1 MEKHDKDFLQAFDA
15 LYTTN
20 QIQIMKI
27 LLPYCN
33 PDSRRGLAVMIKFME
48 FDYTLRFTRAHPET
62 FRDEALPFSLS
73 DICDKIKNYCSPQ
86 VRSMLEQFQS
96 IQNAMQMYEE
106 MKQYMDLFQGMST
119 NDADGVKDAADGK
132 DSAKEPGQSGE
143 KAGNSPFPAGGMNPM
158 DMLMGMLSPE
168 QQSMFQMFQSDFNTE
183 AASTDNMDMQDSPPE
198 RDH

>member
-1 MEKHDKDFLQAFDA
+1 MEKHDKDFLQTFDA

-48 FDYTLRFTRAHPET
+48 FDYTLRFARTHPEA
-62 FRDEALPFSLS
+62 FREEALPFSLI

-119 NDADGVKDAADGK
+119 NEADGTAAADSGSGPVPEAGQDNK
-132 DSAKEPGQSGE
+132 DKTG
-143 KAGNSPFPAGGMNPM
+143 GNPFGMNPM
-158 DMLMGMLSPE
+158 DMVMGMLSPE

-183 AASTDNMDMQDSPPE
+183 AASTDNTIARDSPPE
-198 RDH
+198 GEQ

>member
-1 MEKHDKDFLQAFDA
+1 MEKHDKDFLQTFDA

-48 FDYTLRFTRAHPET
+48 FDYTLRFARTHPEA
-62 FRDEALPFSLS
+62 FREEALPFSLI

-119 NDADGVKDAADGK
+119 NDANGTAAAG
-132 DSAKEPGQSGE
+132 SGSGPAPETGQGGEE
-143 KAGNSPFPAGGMNPM
+143 KAGGNPFGMNPM

-168 QQSMFQMFQSDFNTE
+168 QQSMFQMFQSDFSTE
-183 AASTDNMDMQDSPPE
+183 AASTDNTVTRDSPPE
-198 RDH
+198 GDQ

>member
-1 MEKHDKDFLQAFDA
+1 MEKNDKDYLQTFDA

-27 LLPYCN
+27 LLPYCS

-48 FDYTLRFTRAHPET
+48 FDYTLRLTRSHPES
-62 FRDEALPFSLS
+62 FRDEAVPFSLS
-73 DICDKIKNYCSPQ
+73 DICDKIKNYCPPQ

-119 NDADGVKDAADGK
+119 NEADGTAAAASGSGPVPEAAGNTGAGNTGSHDIHRNLEQLPYAADC
-132 DSAKEPGQSGE
+132 SE
-143 KAGNSPFPAGGMNPM
+143 
-158 DMLMGMLSPE
+158 
-168 QQSMFQMFQSDFNTE
+168 
-183 AASTDNMDMQDSPPE
+183 
-198 RDH
+198 

>member
-1 MEKHDKDFLQAFDA
+1 MEKNDKDYLQTFDA

-27 LLPYCN
+27 LLPYCS

-48 FDYTLRFTRAHPET
+48 FDYTLRLTRSHPES
-62 FRDEALPFSLS
+62 FRDEAVPFSLS
-73 DICDKIKNYCSPQ
+73 DICDKIKNYCPPQ

-119 NDADGVKDAADGK
+119 NEADGTAA
-132 DSAKEPGQSGE
+132 
-143 KAGNSPFPAGGMNPM
+143 
-158 DMLMGMLSPE
+158 
-168 QQSMFQMFQSDFNTE
+168 
-183 AASTDNMDMQDSPPE
+183 AASGSGPVPE
-198 RDH
+198 AGQEIKKKQAAIPSA

>member
-1 MEKHDKDFLQAFDA
+1 MEKNDKDYLQTFDA

-27 LLPYCN
+27 LLPYCS

-48 FDYTLRFTRAHPET
+48 FDYTLRLTRSHPES
-62 FRDEALPFSLS
+62 FRDEAVPFSLS
-73 DICDKIKNYCSPQ
+73 DICDKIKNYCPPQ

-119 NDADGVKDAADGK
+119 NEADGTAAAASGSGPVPEAGQDN
-132 DSAKEPGQSGE
+132 KENTG
-143 KAGNSPFPAGGMNPM
+143 GNPFGMNPM
-158 DMLMGMLSPE
+158 DMVMGMLSPE

-183 AASTDNMDMQDSPPE
+183 AASTDNTIARDSPPE
-198 RDH
+198 GEQ